1 MRSQINDTTALMK
14 SERNEND
21 YVQRQFQWEDDH
33 MGNFRRIYPCFDKDK
48 YQPFFT
54 QNALSVFQDTVA
66 SRAREEASRIEREE
80 NEVNF
85 SSIHDLTFWN
95 WRILNQF
102 FILMFRSNYCR
113 QNSHTK
119 QNAIFFTNI
128 IKWCHLSDWYQFFSA
143 QNC

>member
-21 YVQRQFQWEDDH
+21 CIQRQFQWEDDH

-85 SSIHDLTFWN
+85 SSIHDL
-95 WRILNQF
+95 
-102 FILMFRSNYCR
+102 MF
-113 QNSHTK
+113 
-119 QNAIFFTNI
+119 
-128 IKWCHLSDWYQFFSA
+128 
-143 QNC
+143 